1 MIIILLQK
9 NLLMTEK
16 HFIHNSSIVDEKVTI
31 GKNTKIWHFC
41 HISEGVKIGKNCVIG
56 QNVFIGKNVRIG
68 DNVKIQNNVS
78 VYENVEIERDV
89 FCGPSVVFTNV
100 KTPRSFVSRKNEFLR
115 TVVCQG
121 VSLGANSTIL
131 CGIKIGKFALI
142 GAGALITKECV
153 PHSLMLGVP
162 ALQKGWVS
170 HSGEILDEKLIC
182 PREKKNIF

>member
-1 MIIILLQK
+1 M
-9 NLLMTEK
+9 
-16 HFIHNSSIVDEKVTI
+16 
-31 GKNTKIWHFC
+31 
-41 HISEGVKIGKNCVIG
+41 
-56 QNVFIGKNVRIG
+56 
-68 DNVKIQNNVS
+68 
-78 VYENVEIERDV
+78 
-89 FCGPSVVFTNV
+89 VFTNV

-182 PREKKNIF
+182 PREKKIFFSKQSS

>member
-1 MIIILLQK
+1 MLTK
-9 NLLMTEK
+9 
-16 HFIHNSSIVDEKVTI
+16 KVTI

-153 PHSLMLGVP
+153 PHSLMLSTSTKGVGKS
-162 ALQKGWVS
+162 LW
-170 HSGEILDEKLIC
+170 
-182 PREKKNIF
+182 RNT

>member
-1 MIIILLQK
+1 M
-9 NLLMTEK
+9 E
-16 HFIHNSSIVDEKVTI
+16 
-31 GKNTKIWHFC
+31 
-41 HISEGVKIGKNCVIG
+41 KNCVIG

-162 ALQKGWVS
+162 ALQKVGKSLW
-170 HSGEILDEKLIC
+170 
-182 PREKKNIF
+182 RNT